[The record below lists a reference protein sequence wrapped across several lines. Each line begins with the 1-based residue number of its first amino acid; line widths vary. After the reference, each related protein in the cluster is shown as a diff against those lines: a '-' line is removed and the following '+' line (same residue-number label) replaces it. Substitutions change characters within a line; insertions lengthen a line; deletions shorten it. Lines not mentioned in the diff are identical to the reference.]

1 MLLSNRRVHLVK
13 RSTVRPLPPAASS
26 FPMAGRET
34 GMFSHSAH
42 SCHVPQGILPESCLQ
57 HSDMDVMYSRFLSK
71 NFLFFFTHH
80 TCFQLPYESNV
91 EKKIPDSFKVRG

>member
-13 RSTVRPLPPAASS
+13 RLTVRPLAHAASS

-71 NFLFFFTHH
+71 TFFFFFYTPHA
-80 TCFQLPYESNV
+80 SNSPMKATW
-91 EKKIPDSFKVRG
+91 KKKNPDSFKVRG